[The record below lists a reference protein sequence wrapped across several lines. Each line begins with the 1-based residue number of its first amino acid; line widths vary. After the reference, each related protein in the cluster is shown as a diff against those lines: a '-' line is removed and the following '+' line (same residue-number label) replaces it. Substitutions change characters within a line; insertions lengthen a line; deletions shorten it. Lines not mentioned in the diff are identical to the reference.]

1 MKTLIMFYKMSP
13 GGERV
18 ADTVWSVCLFCSAI
32 AIPYFILFGYST
44 NFLLKT

>member
-1 MKTLIMFYKMSP
+1 MKTLVMFYKLSP

-18 ADTVWSVCLFCSAI
+18 ADTVWLVHLFCSAI
-32 AIPYFILFGYST
+32 AIPYFLLLGSST

>member
-13 GGERV
+13 GEERV
-18 ADTVWSVCLFCSAI
+18 ADTLWPFHLFCSAI
-32 AIPYFILFGYST
+32 AIPYFLLLGSST